1 MVRRLRLGVIVPSS
15 NTAVEPLTSAIISS
29 INDHNPDLDI
39 SVHYSRFR
47 VTTIDVS
54 PDANAQFLLE
64 PMLTAAHLLADAA
77 VHVIG
82 WSGTSSGW
90 LGFERDEILCHA
102 IQDATGIPAT
112 TSILALNRILPL
124 VSVLGEKST
133 ADATAD
139 ANSPSPKK
147 LGLVTPY
154 VKPVNDAIRKNYAS
168 IGIHLTDD
176 RDRYLGMTENTDFG
190 NVTDAQLDEMVSDV
204 ARQGGADVVAFIARI
219 FEVHDERLSGRKN
232 MTLWY
237 WTVLPRLC
245 GECCERVYTRK
256 KKPTAAACRHA
267 PGIWLRI
274 IKCSATP

>member
-90 LGFERDEILCHA
+90 LGFDKDEILCHA

-112 TSILALNRILPL
+112 TSILALNSLLPL
-124 VSVLGEKST
+124 VSVLGNGKST
-133 ADATAD
+133 ATANANANAN

-168 IGIHLTDD
+168 IGIHITDD
-176 RDRYLGMTENTDFG
+176 RDRYLGMTKNTDFG
-190 NVTDAQLDEMVSDV
+190 NVTDTELDEMVSHV
-204 ARQGGADVVAFIARI
+204 ARHGGADVVAIYCTNLRGARRASVWEKEHDIVVLDSVATTVWGMLRTVGVQPSCVEGWGSIFSIA
-219 FEVHDERLSGRKN
+219 
-232 MTLWY
+232 
-237 WTVLPRLC
+237 
-245 GECCERVYTRK
+245 
-256 KKPTAAACRHA
+256 
-267 PGIWLRI
+267 
-274 IKCSATP
+274 

>member
-15 NTAVEPLTSAIISS
+15 NTAVEPNTSAILSS

-112 TSILALNRILPL
+112 TSILALNSLLPL
-124 VSVLGEKST
+124 VSVLGNRKS
-133 ADATAD
+133 TAD
-139 ANSPSPKK
+139 ANSPSQNKK

-154 VKPVNDAIRKNYAS
+154 VKPVNDAIRENYAS
-168 IGIHLTDD
+168 IGIHITDD
-176 RDRYLGMTENTDFG
+176 RDRYLGMTKNTDFG
-190 NVTDAQLDEMVSDV
+190 NVTDTELDEMVSHV
-204 ARQGGADVVAFIARI
+204 ARQGGADVVAIYCTNLRGARRASVWEKEHDIVVLDSVATTVWGMLRTLGVQPSCVEGWGSI
-219 FEVHDERLSGRKN
+219 F
-232 MTLWY
+232 T
-237 WTVLPRLC
+237 
-245 GECCERVYTRK
+245 
-256 KKPTAAACRHA
+256 
-267 PGIWLRI
+267 
-274 IKCSATP
+274 IK

>member
-64 PMLTAAHLLADAA
+64 PMLNAAHLLADAA

-112 TSILALNRILPL
+112 TSILALNSLLTL

-133 ADATAD
+133 ATATATAD
-139 ANSPSPKK
+139 AKSPSPKK

-154 VKPVNDAIRKNYAS
+154 VKPVNDAIRKSYAS
-168 IGIHLTDD
+168 IGIHITDD
-176 RDRYLGMTENTDFG
+176 RDRYLGMTKNTDFG
-190 NVTDAQLDEMVSDV
+190 NVTDTQLDEMVTQV
-204 ARQGGADVVAFIARI
+204 AGQGADVVAIYCTNLRGARRAAVWEKEHGIVVLDSVATTVWGMLRTVGAQPSCVEGWGSI
-219 FEVHDERLSGRKN
+219 F
-232 MTLWY
+232 
-237 WTVLPRLC
+237 TV
-245 GECCERVYTRK
+245 E
-256 KKPTAAACRHA
+256 
-267 PGIWLRI
+267 
-274 IKCSATP
+274 